1 MARPGHLGWPRRVAF
16 FGALAGIAASAVSA
30 VLLLTSGPGEGD
42 VGVILHGA
50 FTIVSLLG
58 VLFFAI
64 VALWVWFW
72 HLRWL
77 RYGVVGLAVL
87 ALAYLLAYDTR
98 RDGMA
103 AEAERRQALFAEIQ
117 QDFYARMRA
126 AGTDRAALIALRPA
140 YDARVNRRD
149 LFNGERNTTWG
160 PFEEVHTIY
169 VMTFADPAYEAVK
182 APPYAGLYCREFNDN
197 FGDLVVSDVQIARL
211 AMICPPLDP

>member
-1 MARPGHLGWPRRVAF
+1 MGWPRRVAF
-16 FGALAGIAASAVSA
+16 FGALAGIGVSA
-30 VLLLTSGPGEGD
+30 IFVASLLASGPGEGD
-42 VGVILHGA
+42 VGVILRGA

-58 VLFFAI
+58 VLFFGI
-64 VALWVWFW
+64 VALGIWFW

-87 ALAYLLAYDTR
+87 VLAYLLAYGTL
-98 RDGMA
+98 RDGRYQRMA
-103 AEAERRQALFAEIQ
+103 AEAERRQALFAEIRL
-117 QDFYARMRA
+117 DFYARMRA

-211 AMICPPLDP
+211 AMICPTLDP